1 MNCLIFQRTR
11 VRRRHFF
18 HLDFLVLPVV
28 TLLIFF
34 STTSWAQVTD
44 LPSSSELK
52 KLSVEDLM
60 NIEVTSVSKRPE
72 KLKDVSSAIQVITRE
87 DIRQSGATSVPEA
100 LRLAPN
106 LQVAQVNASQWAISA
121 RGFNNVLSNKLL
133 VLIDGRVVYTPLYA
147 GVFWDVQNLLLED
160 IERIEVI
167 SGPGGTLWGANAVNG
182 VINITTRSSAQ
193 TKGLFAEGGAGTL
206 LRSYGGLRYGG
217 NIREHLTYRVY
228 GTAFKKGSTE
238 GTDGSDPHDD
248 WTMFQ
253 GGFRLDWEAGEKDAI
268 TLQSNYYDNRP
279 NPDGKTP
286 VVASGKN
293 ATARWSH
300 TSVNGQTYQLQAYY
314 DETWRNFGSGL
325 AENLRTYD
333 VEWHINHYLG
343 RRHTLAWGAELRLM
357 DDHVNNLP
365 SFAFEP
371 GNKLLHLYSVFL
383 QDEIAL
389 IQDKLRLT
397 LGTKV
402 EHNNYTGFQ
411 YSPNIRLALTPSS
424 TQMLWAAVSRAVR
437 NPSRIDRDF
446 SLYAAPGVAVIG
458 AAGDRFQSESLLA
471 YELGWRYTANEKF
484 STSVATFYNV
494 YDNIRSAEP
503 GPAPSGIPII
513 FANGVKGETYGAEVS
528 GIYNVSGWWRLRG
541 GYTFLKK
548 NLAIKSTSAD
558 LNGGTAESDDPEQQF
573 LIQSMMSLPGKIELG
588 AVLRY
593 VDKLSKPPV
602 PNYTELDLRAGWKMN
617 KFIEL
622 NIVGQNLIGDTHAE
636 FIPSSPAPRRIQRSV
651 YGKIICRF

>member
-1 MNCLIFQRTR
+1 MNCSIFRRTA
-11 VRRRHFF
+11 VRRRNFF
-18 HLDFLVLPVV
+18 LPKFLSLPGA
-28 TLLIFF
+28 LLVIFF
-34 STTSWAQVTD
+34 SAPGWAQMAA
-44 LPSSSELK
+44 LPSSAELK

-60 NIEVTSVSKRPE
+60 DIEVTSVSKRPE

-147 GVFWDVQNLLLED
+147 GVFWDAQNLLLED

-217 NIREHLTYRVY
+217 NVGEHLTYRVY
-228 GTAFKKGSTE
+228 GTAFKKGSLE
-238 GTDGSDPHDD
+238 GTDGSNPHDD

-253 GGFRLDWEAGEKDAI
+253 GGFRLDWDAGEKDVL

-279 NPDGKTP
+279 DPDGKAP
-286 VVASGKN
+286 VIASGKN

-300 TSVNGQTYQLQAYY
+300 TVSTGERYQLQAYY
-314 DETWRNFGSGL
+314 DETWRNFGNGF

-333 VEWHINHYLG
+333 VDWHIDHHVG
-343 RRHTLAWGAELRLM
+343 QRQTISWGAELRLM
-357 DDHVNNLP
+357 DDHVSNLS
-365 SFAFEP
+365 SFTFEP
-371 GNKLLHLYSVFL
+371 GNKLLHFYSVFV
-383 QDEIAL
+383 QDEIAI
-389 IQDKLRLT
+389 IQDRLRLT
-397 LGTKV
+397 VGSKV
-402 EHNNYTGFQ
+402 EHNNYTGIQ

-424 TQMLWAAVSRAVR
+424 SQMFWAAVSRALR

-446 SLYAAPGVAVIG
+446 SLYAAPGVPVI
-458 AAGDRFQSESLLA
+458 AASGDRFQSESLLA
-471 YELGWRYTANEKF
+471 YELGWRYNATEKF
-484 STSVATFYNV
+484 NMSVATFYNV

-503 GPAPSGIPII
+503 GPAPAGIPIT
-513 FANGVKGETYGAEVS
+513 FANGVKGNTYGAEVS
-528 GIYNVSGWWRLRG
+528 SAYNVSGWWRLRG

-548 NLAIKSTSAD
+548 ELAIKPTSAD

-573 LIQSMMSLPGKIELG
+573 LIQSMMSLPGRIELG

-593 VDKLSKPPV
+593 VDKLSKPVV
-602 PNYTELDLRAGWKMN
+602 PNYTELDLRAGWKLN
-617 KFIEL
+617 KYIEL
-622 NIVGQNLIGDTHAE
+622 NIVGQNLIGETHAE